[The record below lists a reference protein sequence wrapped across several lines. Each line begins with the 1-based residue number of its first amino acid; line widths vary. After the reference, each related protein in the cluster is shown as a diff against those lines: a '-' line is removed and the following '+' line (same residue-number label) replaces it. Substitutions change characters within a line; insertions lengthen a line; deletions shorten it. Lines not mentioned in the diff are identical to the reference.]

1 MYLGCYT
8 LIAPS
13 EKSKECSHTTKKQ
26 HNVNLPKNVAIIH
39 CKEHQKGNTVQE
51 TGDKMVD
58 KVAEQVVEEGFN
70 FRP

>member
-1 MYLGCYT
+1 M

-13 EKSKECSHTTKKQ
+13 EKSKECSHTR
-26 HNVNLPKNVAIIH
+26 KNIVH

-58 KVAEQVVEEGFN
+58 QVAEQVVEEGFN
-70 FRP
+70 SRPST